1 MKWVLTWVNIKLKT
15 SCTRHLKSP
24 TVQQQIKWVT
34 FFKNCSVATPGK
46 QHDRKSIE
54 RGTFGNLYQRKKCD
68 QHYQQTILY
77 SLPSPQAL
85 RFAHVGRGQRR
96 ARNSSAWWQSARD
109 HGRGKEKRQSVFEKR
124 LACFIPPAFLCA
136 QIYIKP
142 LTSGN
147 KAAFT
152 AISVTS
158 SGSLCDET
166 LEQCG

>member
-24 TVQQQIKWVT
+24 TVQEQIKWVS
-34 FFKNCSVATPGK
+34 FCLYCSVATPGK
-46 QHDRKSIE
+46 QHDRKAIE
-54 RGTFGNLYQRKKCD
+54 RGMFGNLYQRKKCD
-68 QHYQQTILY
+68 QHHQQTILY

-85 RFAHVGRGQRR
+85 RFSHVGRGQRR
-96 ARNSSAWWQSARD
+96 ARNASAWWR
-109 HGRGKEKRQSVFEKR
+109 SVFEKR
-124 LACFIPPAFLCA
+124 LASFIPPAFLCA